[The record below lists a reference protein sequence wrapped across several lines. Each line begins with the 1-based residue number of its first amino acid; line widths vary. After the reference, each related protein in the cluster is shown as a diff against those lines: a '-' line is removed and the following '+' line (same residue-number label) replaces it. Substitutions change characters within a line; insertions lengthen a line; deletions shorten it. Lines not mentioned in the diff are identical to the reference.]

1 MTKDNKDTHTQDWI
15 IPFGGSKFDYR
26 QYKTVKPDSKPQ
38 TILEELGIGPFGKVE
53 KKESV

>member
-15 IPFGGSKFDYR
+15 IPFGGSKFDY
-26 QYKTVKPDSKPQ
+26 QQQKPVKPETQ
-38 TILEELGIGPFGKVE
+38 TIEQELGIGPFGKVE